1 MLLALDDAPAI
12 VVISSAAEVALRQAL
27 GSKRK
32 RLACSLDL
40 VLDLGEARQQGVCL
54 VDRGAPVELVNQ
66 GLVLLLLLC
75 CSAARLLCCSA
86 ARLLLL
92 LLLLISRL
100 VLLAQA
106 CAGAQQ
112 HALALNEP
120 QS

>member
-92 LLLLISRL
+92 LLISRL

-106 CAGAQQ
+106 CAGAPQ
-112 HALALNEP
+112 HALALDEP